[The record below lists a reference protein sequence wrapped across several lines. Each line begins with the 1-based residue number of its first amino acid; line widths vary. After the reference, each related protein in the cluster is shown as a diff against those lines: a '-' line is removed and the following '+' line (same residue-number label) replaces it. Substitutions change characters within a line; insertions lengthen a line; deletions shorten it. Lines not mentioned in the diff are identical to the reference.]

1 MKRWPIILT
10 KIIDQIHRENHE
22 ITMRGMK
29 ATDGAESTWEA
40 QADEGKSIIEK
51 VSRLKY
57 EMARDRELQY
67 VEFITLLHFF
77 CAKKGS
83 KAC

>member
-22 ITMRGMK
+22 LTMRGMK
-29 ATDGAESTWEA
+29 APEGAESSWEA
-40 QADEGKSIIEK
+40 QVDEGKSIIEK

-67 VEFITLLHFF
+67 VKSVTLP
-77 CAKKGS
+77 
-83 KAC
+83 